1 MQDQLTNLSRSG
13 VRVVILRLKRTHS
26 LDSTVLHVLEEFARA
41 LQKAG
46 GHVILCGVK
55 PELMQVL
62 RAYGLINTIGKE
74 NVFETGFG
82 VFTSAKR
89 ALDRAKKIVGHSID
103 TSEVDVE
110 EENLSYEI

>member
-1 MQDQLTNLSRSG
+1 MISVTTSVPPAIRNERSM
-13 VRVVILRLKRTHS
+13 VSAKSSQTCATHCS
-26 LDSTVLHVLEEFARA
+26 
-41 LQKAG
+41 
-46 GHVILCGVK
+46 VK